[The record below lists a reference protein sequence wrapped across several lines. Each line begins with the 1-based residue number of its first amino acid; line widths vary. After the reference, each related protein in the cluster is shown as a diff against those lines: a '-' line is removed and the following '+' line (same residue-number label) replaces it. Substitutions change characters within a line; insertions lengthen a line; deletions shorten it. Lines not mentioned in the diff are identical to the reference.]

1 MSNVVIMREDDR
13 PVPLNAGG
21 FMITVLASREDSSGY
36 EIFHQSG
43 PEGKGPGPHFHPWDE
58 AFYVLAGELH
68 CGVDGVETV
77 AGVGTLIHVPGGSTH
92 WFRFGAGGGAVL
104 AITSRGNASPM
115 FTEYDRGVDWESGD
129 REQLIEVAAR
139 HGQTII
145 R

>member
-1 MSNVVIMREDDR
+1 MSNGVIMREGDR

-21 FMITVLASREDSSGY
+21 FMIAVLASREDSSGY

-58 AFYVLAGELH
+58 AFYVLEGELH

-77 AGVGTLIHVPGGSTH
+77 ASVGTLVHVPGGSTH

-115 FTEYDRGVDWESGD
+115 FTEYDQGVDWESGD
-129 REQLIEVAAR
+129 REHLIEVAAR

>member
-1 MSNVVIMREDDR
+1 MPNVVIMREDDR

-21 FMITVLASREDSSGY
+21 FMIKVLASREDATGY